1 MSQKKSSNTA
11 KPGKVV
17 KRGGL
22 KPARA
27 GVTEPILNS
36 TATKLIVSQDSNP
49 IAHAMKSGARSGPA
63 LDSLKIPPGPLGD
76 YEDPDFEEESVE
88 EAPSKAEKTGRQKP
102 SYEEVDTDREPPD
115 MLDGSDDS
123 DEQESEMVPRSK
135 KLLPEATLPRV
146 PHKPKDGHGYHYE
159 TFFVTGREDE
169 SAPYWTEFDMSSS
182 RAQRLKA
189 RQQAVVGLDSQ
200 AKRVR
205 SKLQPEAE
213 VKNKDDDGRQPE
225 QDQCE
230 RSIRQ
235 EDFGT
240 AMDVDCTTVVHTSK
254 PGHSEESKR
263 QAPGGPGKSDGPVS
277 IQRARRLTT
286 DIVWTTGRKT
296 KQSASVHARS
306 HKAIQSDKD
315 EGGDEENAAHT
326 FPICDN
332 PLPVEHDWKEAAG
345 GAGHM
350 RQIIRNAS
358 LEMSEDEDEESDD
371 DNAHRPEGGY
381 AKGPLTLETKCLIDA
396 AMDRLQ
402 AELENIAREAC
413 KPVSAITR
421 YAHLGMKTG
430 RRPNSYNLFIK
441 QYTAKYPKG
450 EHETFEEYRSRFAEA
465 YRKVRPKNNAELKAF
480 KKQLIEWDDK
490 YTQEHANEEAED
502 GYGWK
507 RMIQARLEF
516 EELARYYYRV
526 HEIAVF
532 GGISSLRLGDTKAQR
547 AAALFASVPATKK
560 WLEDQGSSVV
570 AALDQFRWVAIGHRD
585 GEKEVSD
592 YSRKEV
598 NRMISSGSA
607 TAKSDLRTRLRRILK
622 SLSSAIMSLPAHSV
636 PWSTFVQ
643 TLVNTRMAV
652 LGWPRGC
659 DIIRPD
665 STLDDTVA
673 QRRQFYKRYAHQR
686 RTQDKHLEGADD
698 PPLPEEQ
705 MIRGRELN
713 GDECA
718 ILNDPARRSE
728 LRSVPLWVNE
738 DGAVLISYAD
748 VQGIGDI
755 KNKEN
760 PSKTELA
767 EQVTKLHSILATC
780 ATNFKHRLIG
790 LKKAPAASDDADS
803 DEHRSVDAVLVT
815 DDSVSHAGGERKR
828 RMEKVVRQSKRAPH
842 PKGDA
847 GDSETTGAA
856 TGPKAAMPE
865 SRVKLSPAKK
875 SASKSAKLLKSDSSA
890 PTQTSIHST
899 KPVLEPLQSRI
910 DQPESDTT
918 LDRRSDQ
925 DTRMP
930 KRRRL
935 DTEIDSS
942 EHLSRASSTSLA
954 PEDHGSRV
962 ADSFRLEATLPRWC
976 GQARSTPIFISPA
989 TRHSN
994 NFRRQRSPS
1003 FEPDHEIARPIPM
1016 HSPQHRHA
1024 VPRDF
1029 YSTRK
1034 QFRRQHFDED
1044 DGLSG
1049 DGDEHQYNPYNYR
1062 FEPSHSGYGPQSV
1075 ARHYTGH
1082 TRDESRHVPYGS
1094 RMPREHWDDHD
1105 DSMSRTTN
1113 DWHGHRRSRLAG
1125 WVSGP
1130 DHGSQRARDF
1140 PETGGVSHGAA
1151 PLFQRA
1157 PVRGQP
1163 DANFAQARYH
1173 AESTAHY
1180 HTGGPS
1186 RSSAVAPRLLGGGV
1200 RMEGYGNGPVQF
1212 HGGSMNTGTSNN
1224 SNQFGAA
1231 VSYVDP
1237 VHGPGLPLPSMN
1249 ASQLGVFNSD
1259 PWMLPGVDGL
1269 GNQTIPGSGAS
1280 QQLSNARTH
1289 HQIAQSGVSLN
1300 NTYGLGAQPHQLP
1313 TTASTLEMFSPARSN
1328 MSENLSGD
1336 AVGPTRPTSAL
1347 STFTHASHSIPGT
1360 TPLISSSLPSTSG
1373 SSSHMAST
1381 LNGDSEVLGSPWNE
1395 FGAGFGANS

>member
-22 KPARA
+22 KPAR
-27 GVTEPILNS
+27 PILNS

-49 IAHAMKSGARSGPA
+49 SGARSGPA
-63 LDSLKIPPGPLGD
+63 LDSLKSAGNTGD
-76 YEDPDFEEESVE
+76 GRAQASSQRPRKRACNVSEALALLSNGSSSDTSGSNLALRGPDFEEESVE
-88 EAPSKAEKTGRQKP
+88 EAPSKAEKTGRSRSRATRKSIQTENP
-102 SYEEVDTDREPPD
+102 GHARW
-115 MLDGSDDS
+115 SDDS

-146 PHKPKDGHGYHYE
+146 PH
-159 TFFVTGREDE
+159 
-169 SAPYWTEFDMSSS
+169 SSS

-200 AKRVR
+200 AK
-205 SKLQPEAE
+205 
-213 VKNKDDDGRQPE
+213 NDDGRQTE
-225 QDQCE
+225 QISA
-230 RSIRQ
+230 RVHSPR
-235 EDFGT
+235 DFGT
-240 AMDVDCTTVVHTSK
+240 AMDVLVSGCCDEVLSAK
-254 PGHSEESKR
+254 L
-263 QAPGGPGKSDGPVS
+263 PGGPGKSDVRYPYNAPGD
-277 IQRARRLTT
+277 LTT

-306 HKAIQSDKD
+306 HKAIQSDKMR
-315 EGGDEENAAHT
+315 GGDEENAAHM

-332 PLPVEHDWKEAAG
+332 PLPIPRTRTRNPMTTTLIDQKEVMPKA
-345 GAGHM
+345 
-350 RQIIRNAS
+350 
-358 LEMSEDEDEESDD
+358 
-371 DNAHRPEGGY
+371 
-381 AKGPLTLETKCLIDA
+381 PLTLETKCLIDA

-413 KPVSAITR
+413 
-421 YAHLGMKTG
+421 

-450 EHETFEEYRSRFAEA
+450 EHELLILNVNQKLLRKPFAPFAEA
-465 YRKVRPKNNAELKAF
+465 YR
-480 KKQLIEWDDK
+480 K

-507 RMIQARLEF
+507 RIDSSSAGGLKSWLVITIVSRNRRFWRDFQACG
-516 EELARYYYRV
+516 LATRR
-526 HEIAVF
+526 HNALPPCSPVF
-532 GGISSLRLGDTKAQR
+532 R
-547 AAALFASVPATKK
+547 TKK
-560 WLEDQGSSVV
+560 WLEDQAHPLS
-570 AALDQFRWVAIGHRD
+570 AALDQFSMGRNVRDCQIHNSSALTTPQSSGHRD

-622 SLSSAIMSLPAHSV
+622 SLSFLWFIHTFKAAIMSLPAHSV

-652 LGWPRGC
+652 LGWAPRL
-659 DIIRPD
+659 RYH
-665 STLDDTVA
+665 STRQYFDDTVA
-673 QRRQFYKRYAHQR
+673 QRRQFYKAICPPTP
-686 RTQDKHLEGADD
+686 TQDKHLEGADD

-899 KPVLEPLQSRI
+899 KPVLNRYSRALTSLKAI
-910 DQPESDTT
+910 PPSTAPG
-918 LDRRSDQ
+918 
-925 DTRMP
+925 TRGSWGAASP
-930 KRRRL
+930 TASGWRRRFL
-935 DTEIDSS
+935 AGAAKHVRHDL
-942 EHLSRASSTSLA
+942 HLARHPPLESVPRAYQSTS
-954 PEDHGSRV
+954 
-962 ADSFRLEATLPRWC
+962 RLPHNSS
-976 GQARSTPIFISPA
+976 GKD
-989 TRHSN
+989 

-1163 DANFAQARYH
+1163 TRTLRKLDTMQSLPRITTPVVH
-1173 AESTAHY
+1173 H
-1180 HTGGPS
+1180 GLVLWLPD
-1186 RSSAVAPRLLGGGV
+1186 SSEEEYEWKVVLWQWSHSIPC
-1200 RMEGYGNGPVQF
+1200 
-1212 HGGSMNTGTSNN
+1212 GSMNTGTSNN

-1249 ASQLGVFNSD
+1249 TSQLGVFNSD

-1269 GNQTIPGSGAS
+1269 GNQTIPGSAT
-1280 QQLSNARTH
+1280 LNARTH